1 VLTCPAR
8 APYFPRP
15 CPLLIITPHVVAAY
29 LAGGL
34 HRAVFANDGPTPA
47 VRTSLLI
54 AIVVAVTLMNCPA
67 LFVPPLRWK
76 PRTPLYPKNESRGS
90 GAWAANLSN

>member
-8 APYFPRP
+8 APTYSA
-15 CPLLIITPHVVAAY
+15 IVAAY

-54 AIVVAVTLMNCPA
+54 AIVVAVTLMN
-67 LFVPPLRWK
+67 
-76 PRTPLYPKNESRGS
+76 
-90 GAWAANLSN
+90 